1 MVVQKVHFYLLVM
14 FVLTWFPCQANAFTF
29 FSPKST
35 EMKIVSVNGGNIEIR
50 FISNDKTVKPS
61 KVLGKQGQV
70 NIQTRVYNQRNTR
83 VSRQYSLDPMKPYLK
98 HLQQYVVEDGT
109 IRVPFEFDYLTATEP
124 GYAFFI
130 TVDVTTQTSVT
141 LSESVIIDLHKSSS
155 LDVFSS
161 PDEYHALLD
170 HLKDMLLSPE
180 QVEMLAENL
189 KKAGELE
196 ICKLALAARIK
207 PNWRMSKQH
216 CSVGEGATSRDNDMA
231 EGCVELSDRIFSDLL
246 ARATKQCE
254 IDDIARRQVSDDV
267 AEDLVNRF
275 VSRWVT
281 NSDFYQSTADL
292 TNVLSWYDQFS
303 PAQTADVKSAM
314 EFEMNRVAIQKNS
327 HRNFMDEVVISEA
340 YRNLVVSELVVAAV
354 THNFRERV
362 RLADVCKQQAP
373 HLGEDKC
380 FEFASDISQGLIKPF
395 GFADLSEMHESAAY
409 MRHQYESSL
418 KGKIPAEMI
427 ESSLSNVRSWAQTY
441 VSTQYEQSNCLN
453 RSLFP
458 LSFMIVRNRV
468 PNIELIEKRNSE
480 EYKYMVEMLSN
491 NMEGAVQQLWS
502 SLQRYPKLRDGR
514 LSAAGCTDSAV
525 LSSAFEPL
533 LSNSR

>member
-1 MVVQKVHFYLLVM
+1 MVVQKLYSYLMVM
-14 FVLTWFPCQANAFTF
+14 CVLIWFPGQANAFTF
-29 FSPKST
+29 FSPKSI
-35 EMKIVSVNGGNIEIR
+35 EMKVASVNGGNIEIR
-50 FISNDKTVKPS
+50 FISNDKTVKPQ
-61 KVLGKQGQV
+61 KVLGKQGQIT
-70 NIQTRVYNQRNTR
+70 IQTRVYNQRNTR

-98 HLQQYVVEDGT
+98 HLQQYIVEDGT
-109 IRVPFEFDYLTATEP
+109 IRIPFEFDYLTATEP

-130 TVDVTTQTSVT
+130 TVDVTTKTSVA
-141 LSESVIIDLHKSSS
+141 LSESVIIDLHKTSS
-155 LDVFSS
+155 VNAFSS

-180 QVEMLAENL
+180 QVQMLAENL
-189 KKAGELE
+189 EKAGELE
-196 ICKLALAARIK
+196 VCKLALTARIK
-207 PNWRMSKQH
+207 PNWRISKQH
-216 CSVGEGATSRDNDMA
+216 CSVGEGAPSGDNDMD

-254 IDDIARRQVSDDV
+254 IDDIARRQVGNSV
-267 AEDLVNRF
+267 AEDLVNQF
-275 VSRWVT
+275 VSHWVT
-281 NSDFYQSTADL
+281 SSEFYHSTTDL
-292 TNVLSWYDQFS
+292 TDVLSWYDQFAPS
-303 PAQTADVKSAM
+303 QIADVKSAM
-314 EFEMNRVAIQKNS
+314 KFEMNRVAIKQNS
-327 HRNFMDEVVISEA
+327 HRNFKDEVVISEA

-354 THNFRERV
+354 THNFRERA
-362 RLADVCKQQAP
+362 RLAEVCKQQVP
-373 HLGEDKC
+373 GLGEDKC
-380 FEFASDISQGLIKPF
+380 FEFASDISLGLIKPF

-409 MRHQYESSL
+409 MRRQYKSSL

-427 ESSLSNVRSWAQTY
+427 ESSLSNVRNWVQKY

-453 RSLFP
+453 KSLFP
-458 LSFMIVRNRV
+458 LSFMIVRNRI

-491 NMEGAVQQLWS
+491 NMESAVQQLWS

-533 LSNSR
+533 LRNSR

>member
-1 MVVQKVHFYLLVM
+1 
-14 FVLTWFPCQANAFTF
+14 
-29 FSPKST
+29 
-35 EMKIVSVNGGNIEIR
+35 MKIVSVNGGNIEIR